1 MAEILVVDDHP
12 AIRMAV
18 SLLLAQ
24 DGHVICAEV
33 DNGVDAIQQFK
44 KTAPNIVV
52 LDIGIPK
59 LDGIEVIKR
68 LKELNPSVY
77 VIILSAQN
85 SNHMMVRSYQSGAD
99 GFVSKLDDL
108 NILKDAVSTCL
119 KGRKF
124 FPNDVIYN
132 SERTAS
138 VDDRSIIGTLS
149 DREMSVFLE
158 ICQGRSNKDIAQNML
173 LSEKT
178 VSTYKT
184 RLMQKLQVENVVEL
198 IELAKRCMII

>member
-1 MAEILVVDDHP
+1 MAKILVVDDHP

-18 SLLLAQ
+18 SMLLAQ
-24 DGHVICAEV
+24 DEHVVCAEV
-33 DNGVDAIQQFK
+33 DNGVEAIQQCK
-44 KTAPNIVV
+44 KYQPDIVI

-68 LKELNPSVY
+68 LKDIDTSTQ
-77 VIILSAQN
+77 VIVLTAQ
-85 SNHMMVRSYQSGAD
+85 SGSHMMIRSYQSGAD

-108 NILKDAVSTCL
+108 NILKDAIKSCL

-124 FPNDVIYN
+124 FPTNIVFA
-132 SERTAS
+132 SERS
-138 VDDRSIIGTLS
+138 VNVDDKNIIDTLS
-149 DREMSVFLE
+149 DREMTVFLAM
-158 ICQGRSNKDIAQNML
+158 CQGKTNKDIATDML

>member
-1 MAEILVVDDHP
+1 MADILIVDDHP

-18 SLLLAQ
+18 KLLLAQ

-44 KTAPNIVV
+44 KNTPDIVV

-68 LKELNPSVY
+68 LKELDQSVY
-77 VIILSAQN
+77 IIILSAQN

-108 NILKDAVSTCL
+108 NILKNAVSTCL

-124 FPNDVIYN
+124 FPSDIVYN
-132 SERTAS
+132 SERGPRI
-138 VDDRSIIGTLS
+138 DNKSIIDTLS
-149 DREMSVFLE
+149 DREMKVFLD
-158 ICQGRSNKDIAQNML
+158 ICQGKSNKDIAQNML

-184 RLMQKLQVENVVEL
+184 RLMHKLQVENVVEL